1 MKLKEKTTEKL
12 VSELKLLKMSTG
24 ILTGILLV
32 LFIVCIFGLL
42 TKDNNRVF
50 ISMIV
55 VPIALSAILPSQF
68 SNMKKIKAELESRN
82 KL

>member
-12 VSELKLLKMSTG
+12 NSELKILKLSTG

-32 LFIVCIFGLL
+32 LFIICVFGLL
-42 TKDNNRVF
+42 TKDDNRVF

-55 VPIALSAILPSQF
+55 VPIALSAILPLQY
-68 SNMKKIKAELESRN
+68 SNIKKIKAELKNR
-82 KL
+82 K